1 MEAAVVL
8 NEHYE
13 DGIKDENRPLIK
25 KKLKIEVF
33 L

>member
-1 MEAAVVL
+1 MEAALVV

-13 DGIKDENRPLIK
+13 DRIKDENRPLIEE
-25 KKLKIEVF
+25 LKIEVF